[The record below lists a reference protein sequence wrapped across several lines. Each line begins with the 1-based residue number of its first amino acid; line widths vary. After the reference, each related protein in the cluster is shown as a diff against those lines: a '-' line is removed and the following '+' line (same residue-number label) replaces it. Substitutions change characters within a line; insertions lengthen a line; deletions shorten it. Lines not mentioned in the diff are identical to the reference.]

1 MTLRISA
8 VPLILLFCTLSVP
21 VIAETAKADEKVV
34 HLCAAT
40 PMNLS
45 KRMVDTK
52 WARNMLL
59 RELKFQRKEKHSPV
73 VIESIGLDA
82 QQREDALAE
91 AQDKNCDY
99 IVLTTVIDPVG
110 PGRFGTTVGP
120 TGLEQRPQIIGNDDP
135 RQQLAV
141 KFSLLRPGSPRPLAE
156 GVSASPDAGNDDNAA
171 STDAMRVVASRVA
184 GEIRKPRV
192 QVPD

>member
-8 VPLILLFCTLSVP
+8 LPLVLLFCCLSFP
-21 VIAETAKADEKVV
+21 STAETSKADEKVV

-45 KRMVDTK
+45 RRMVDAK

-59 RELKFQRKEKHSPV
+59 RELKFQRKQKHSPV

-82 QQREDALAE
+82 QQREEALAE

-110 PGRFGTTVGP
+110 PGRIGTTVGP
-120 TGLEQRPQIIGNDDP
+120 NGIEQRPQIIGNDDP
-135 RQQLAV
+135 NQQLAM

-156 GVSASPDAGNDDNAA
+156 GVSTSPDAGDDDTAA

-192 QVPD
+192 QAPD